1 MPIPLL
7 AQATLSQA
15 TLAQAT
21 LDGYFFGSGKAAVVA
36 AVVMVILVGIGW
48 ALRGMDKRLTELEK
62 EQLEK

>member
-1 MPIPLL
+1 MPIPL
-7 AQATLSQA
+7 LSQA